1 MEGKAVNIFGIL
13 ATLLMLAG
21 VPTQLQVSTARGVT
35 RIPLL
40 QHPMHGALVPLGP
53 LARSVG
59 GTVQPGI
66 EWTMFRTAAGSFRFL
81 AGTPLIDDGEEIRG
95 MPASSVRRGDSLFV
109 PLAFVAE
116 LLADPARGAWRWN
129 PVGAIL
135 LEGATPSVLTTG
147 PPARP
152 AGTPPATPASLRSGH
167 HVTVDAGHGG
177 TDPGNP
183 GLYFPKGVRGKD
195 VNLAVAL
202 RLRTE
207 LEKRG
212 IKVTMTRTTD
222 TLINLSHRAPRY
234 CRTDCDLF
242 VSLHVNSLEPRAGAS
257 KVRGFETYFL
267 AEARTEDAARVARM
281 ENEAI
286 RYEVASEENNRLGGL
301 QFILKDLQTNE
312 FLRESARA
320 AELVQSHLREAHD
333 GPDRGVKQAGFAV
346 LTTARRPAILIEMGY
361 STNPDDGRLMST
373 RSGQDSLAGAIAD
386 AVVSYLKE
394 FDRKS
399 GDPLGSGGS

>member
-1 MEGKAVNIFGIL
+1 MEGKAVNIFALL
-13 ATLLMLAG
+13 AALFTLA
-21 VPTQLQVSTARGVT
+21 VAPTQLQVSTARGVT
-35 RIPLL
+35 RIPLV
-40 QHPMHGALVPLGP
+40 QHSVHGALVPLGP

-59 GTVQPGI
+59 GTVQPGV
-66 EWTMFRTAAGSFRFL
+66 EWTMLRTTAGSFRFL

-116 LLADPARGAWRWN
+116 VLADPARGAWRWN

-135 LEGATPSVLTTG
+135 LEGATPSVLATG

-152 AGTPPATPASLRSGH
+152 SGTPPATPAALRSGH
-167 HVTVDAGHGG
+167 HVTIDAGHGG

-183 GLYFPKGVRGKD
+183 GLYFPKGVREKD

-212 IKVTMTRTTD
+212 VKVTMTRTTD

-267 AEARTEDAARVARM
+267 AEARTADAARVARM
-281 ENEAI
+281 ENDAI
-286 RYEVASEENNRLGGL
+286 RYELASEENSRLGGL
-301 QFILKDLQTNE
+301 EFILKDLQTNE

-361 STNPDDGRLMST
+361 STNPDDGRLMSS
-373 RSGQDSLAGAIAD
+373 RLGQESLAGAIAQ

-394 FDRKS
+394 FDRKT
-399 GDPLGSGGS
+399 GDSLKRGGS